1 MSLRTGN
8 ATRDRILAD
17 RDAFRDS
24 LKADQSQQNTSPV
37 APAAAQPVQPQVTPQ
52 PTQPASQQPQV
63 KAVPPEDIPVPD
75 NFINTVNLMGGLNVP
90 TQQQEPQENPELK
103 AMREENAKLAKELEE
118 LRKARESDSAS
129 LQELNKLRE
138 QQRVE
143 EYLKSLD
150 GGLNSINGDDAR
162 KLVSPLLQQMDSVRK
177 EGQKQLQE
185 AREAFDKRLSE
196 YDKKSAQDKSNQL
209 YSKIMKAHP
218 DLQQL
223 QRSQAYA
230 DVMTSPVQAGSAITV
245 GELVAAEL
253 KNGNA
258 DYIIKVLDTVKAR
271 TATPDISSV
280 ASVSAGTPAS
290 AGASGEDHSSDILTP
305 EQIADLRFKAQT
317 GEISRDEFRQAM
329 ARSREASK
337 LRNRN

>member
-17 RDAFRDS
+17 RDAFRDGWQ
-24 LKADQSQQNTSPV
+24 AEQQQKQTTPPET
-37 APAAAQPVQPQVTPQ
+37 PAAQPPVQPQAQ
-52 PTQPASQQPQV
+52 PAQASQQPQV

-75 NFINTVNLMGGLNVP
+75 DFVNTVNAMGGLNVQ
-90 TQQQEPQENPELK
+90 TQSQEPQDNAELK

-118 LRKARESDSAS
+118 LRKARESDNAS

-196 YDKKSAQDKSNQL
+196 FDKKSAQNKTNQL
-209 YSKIMKAHP
+209 YSQIMKKHP

-223 QRSQAYA
+223 QRTQAYA
-230 DVMTSPVQAGSAITV
+230 DVMLSPVQEGSAITV

-253 KNGNA
+253 KRGNA
-258 DYIIKVLDTVKAR
+258 DYIIKVLDTVKSR
-271 TATPDISSV
+271 STAPDISSI

-290 AGASGEDHSSDILTP
+290 AGASGEDHSGDILTD
-305 EQIADLRFKAQT
+305 EQIADLRFKVQT
-317 GEISRDEFRQAM
+317 GEISRDEFRARM
-329 ARSREASK
+329 ARHREASK
-337 LRNRN
+337 LHNRK

>member
-17 RDAFRDS
+17 RDAFRDGWQAEQ
-24 LKADQSQQNTSPV
+24 KQNTPPE
-37 APAAAQPVQPQVTPQ
+37 APAAQPPVQPQAQ
-52 PTQPASQQPQV
+52 PAQASQQPQV

-75 NFINTVNLMGGLNVP
+75 DFVNTVNAMGGLNVQ
-90 TQQQEPQENPELK
+90 TQPQEPQDNAELK

-118 LRKARESDSAS
+118 LRKARESDNAS

-223 QRSQAYA
+223 QRSQAYD